1 MSVATAHSASAV
13 PPADETPAAGEVPSR
28 DEGFWVEPGTAG
40 DETPTDAPAGE
51 VPARSS
57 GGETPARSSDE
68 AAAAL
73 PSTGEIPA
81 QASGDEI
88 PAQAPGDEIP
98 AQTPGDEIPAQTP
111 DDEAPA
117 QASGD
122 DTPVDAVDEQV
133 ARDARD
139 FGVYARTGGW
149 AFALKVARSVRP
161 GGETAGETSKVSAK
175 RFAELAGCSPERVM
189 RYYKAWDKAA
199 DDGMVPHFEALAPG
213 EEIDLPDSDVW
224 LTYYS
229 SRSGATSDRGTAI
242 TAAAEAEGIRPTKAL
257 EVAENPTA
265 LRAAI
270 LADPSTAQAARTALL
285 DRLKEDPSLQTEL
298 ARDIART
305 DELKKAVANETQAA
319 SRIGYVRQIVENGQ
333 VKTPAGQVIDATA
346 ELRAE
351 AERHLSLI
359 DELDDDEDTGE
370 WATEAYDTVKELV
383 VQTVEAD
390 PELRVQERRTKFYSS
405 LQKATKVFEELT
417 LDDAV
422 DLDAIYEDDMLQR
435 LEDLQQ
441 ALNTCIAA
449 LRKASPGE

>member
-1 MSVATAHSASAV
+1 MSVATAHSEPVV
-13 PPADETPAAGEVPSR
+13 PSADETPADETHVTASTATVPAQ
-28 DEGFWVEPGTAG
+28 DDGYWVEPGT
-40 DETPTDAPAGE
+40 
-51 VPARSS
+51 
-57 GGETPARSSDE
+57 
-68 AAAAL
+68 
-73 PSTGEIPA
+73 
-81 QASGDEI
+81 
-88 PAQAPGDEIP
+88 
-98 AQTPGDEIPAQTP
+98 
-111 DDEAPA
+111 
-117 QASGD
+117 SGD
-122 DTPVDAVDEQV
+122 DTVQRTGTAEAATETPDGERPAADGDEAADGTAPDLAPMGAVDEQV
-133 ARDARD
+133 ERDARE

-161 GGETAGETSKVSAK
+161 GGEAAGETPKVSAK
-175 RFAELAGCSPERVM
+175 EFALLAGCSPERVM

-199 DDGMVPHFEALAPG
+199 DDGMVPQFEALAPG
-213 EEIDLPDSDVW
+213 EEVELPDADVW
-224 LTYYS
+224 LSYYS
-229 SRSGATSDRGTAI
+229 SRNSATSDRGTAI
-242 TAAAEAEGIRPTKAL
+242 AAAAEAEGIRPTKAL

-270 LADPSTAQAARTALL
+270 LADPSTAQAARSALL
-285 DRLKEDPSLQTEL
+285 DRLKEDTSLQTEL

-305 DELKKAVANETQAA
+305 DELKKAVASETQAA

-333 VKTPAGQVIDATA
+333 VKTPAGQVIDAPA

-359 DELDDDEDTGE
+359 DELDDYEDTGE

-435 LEDLQQ
+435 LEELQQ
-441 ALNTCIAA
+441 ALSTCIAT
-449 LRKASPGE
+449 LRKASPEA

>member
-13 PPADETPAAGEVPSR
+13 PPADETPATGEAPSQ
-28 DEGFWVEPGTAG
+28 DEGFWVEPGAAE
-40 DETPTDAPAGE
+40 DEAPADASAGE
-51 VPARSS
+51 VPAQSS
-57 GGETPARSSDE
+57 GEEDPAQSADGE
-68 AAAAL
+68 AL
-73 PSTGEIPA
+73 AQPSAGEIPA
-81 QASGDEI
+81 QV
-88 PAQAPGDEIP
+88 PGDEAL
-98 AQTPGDEIPAQTP
+98 AQVPGDDP
-111 DDEAPA
+111 
-117 QASGD
+117 S
-122 DTPVDAVDEQV
+122 VDAVDEQV
-133 ARDARD
+133 ARDARE

-161 GGETAGETSKVSAK
+161 GGETAGETPKVSAK
-175 RFAELAGCSPERVM
+175 QFAELAGCSPERVM

-224 LTYYS
+224 LSYYS
-229 SRSGATSDRGTAI
+229 SRSSATSDRGAAI

-383 VQTVEAD
+383 VQTVQAD

-435 LEDLQQ
+435 LEELQE
-441 ALNTCIAA
+441 ALNTCISA

>member
-1 MSVATAHSASAV
+1 MSVATAHSASDV
-13 PPADETPAAGEVPSR
+13 PPADETPAAPEATGGIPTQ
-28 DEGFWVEPGTAG
+28 DEGFWVEPVAA
-40 DETPTDAPAGE
+40 EEQTPEHAPGAE
-51 VPARSS
+51 VPAQPS
-57 GGETPARSSDE
+57 GEEAPVREPAAD
-68 AAAAL
+68 
-73 PSTGEIPA
+73 
-81 QASGDEI
+81 
-88 PAQAPGDEIP
+88 APGD
-98 AQTPGDEIPAQTP
+98 
-111 DDEAPA
+111 
-117 QASGD
+117 
-122 DTPVDAVDEQV
+122 DTLVDLVDEQV
-133 ARDARD
+133 ARDARE

-161 GGETAGETSKVSAK
+161 GGETAGETPKVSAK

-270 LADPSTAQAARTALL
+270 LGDPSTAQAARTALL

-359 DELDDDEDTGE
+359 DELDGDEDTGE

>member
-13 PPADETPAAGEVPSR
+13 PPADETPATPDAAEAVPAQ
-28 DEGFWVEPGTAG
+28 DEGFWVEPVA
-40 DETPTDAPAGE
+40 AGE
-51 VPARSS
+51 QAAGAAPGAGVPAQSS
-57 GGETPARSSDE
+57 GDQVSD
-68 AAAAL
+68 AHVSDDA
-73 PSTGEIPA
+73 T
-81 QASGDEI
+81 SGD
-88 PAQAPGDEIP
+88 A
-98 AQTPGDEIPAQTP
+98 TS
-111 DDEAPA
+111 DDD
-117 QASGD
+117 SS
-122 DTPVDAVDEQV
+122 TDAVDEQV
-133 ARDARD
+133 ARDARE

-161 GGETAGETSKVSAK
+161 GGETAGETAKVSAK
-175 RFAELAGCSPERVM
+175 RFADLAGCSPERVM
-189 RYYKAWDKAA
+189 RYYKAWDRAA

-229 SRSGATSDRGTAI
+229 SRSSATSDRGTAI

-319 SRIGYVRQIVENGQ
+319 TRIGYVRQIVENGQ
-333 VKTPAGQVIDATA
+333 VKTAAGQVIDATA

-370 WATEAYDTVKELV
+370 WASEAYDTVKELV

>member
-1 MSVATAHSASAV
+1 MSVATAHSASDV
-13 PPADETPAAGEVPSR
+13 PPADETPATGESPSR
-28 DEGFWVEPGTAG
+28 DEGFWVEPGTVG
-40 DETPTDAPAGE
+40 DETPADA
-51 VPARSS
+51 S
-57 GGETPARSSDE
+57 GGETPAQSSDE
-68 AAAAL
+68 EVAAL

-88 PAQAPGDEIP
+88 PAQA
-98 AQTPGDEIPAQTP
+98 
-111 DDEAPA
+111 
-117 QASGD
+117 SGD
-122 DTPVDAVDEQV
+122 DTALDAVDEHV

-161 GGETAGETSKVSAK
+161 GGETAGETPKVSAK